1 MTVKQLLEWVDSVRP
16 NQLKK
21 TVKVGFINDIE
32 CRVLADVFH
41 QSMAGFVPYDEYSDD
56 DTLLVEDPFSCLY
69 QWYLAAMV
77 SAAAGN
83 NQVFQ
88 YDMSLFQQYWGE
100 YAAYFVR
107 EHGR

>member
-1 MTVKQLLEWVDSVRP
+1 MTVKQLLDWADSVRP

-21 TVKVGFINDIE
+21 TVKVGFISDIE
-32 CRVLADVFH
+32 SRILTDVFH

-56 DTLLVEDPFSCLY
+56 EVLLADDPFSRLY
-69 QWYLAAMV
+69 QWYLAAMI

-88 YDMSLFQQYWGE
+88 YDMSLFQQYWKE
-100 YAAYFVR
+100 YTAYFVR

>member
-1 MTVKQLLEWVDSVRP
+1 MTVKQLLDWGDSVRP
-16 NQLKK
+16 NQLEKS
-21 TVKVGFINDIE
+21 VKVGFINDIE
-32 CRVLADVFH
+32 SRILTEVFH
-41 QSMAGFVPYDEYSDD
+41 QSMAWFAPYDEDSDD
-56 DTLLVEDPFSCLY
+56 ETLLVDDPFSRLY
-69 QWYLAAMV
+69 QWYLAAMI

-88 YDMSLFQQYWGE
+88 YDMSLFQQAWKD